1 MPRNGDTAYS
11 VLLLE
16 PPPVGDPLT
25 PIREP
30 VDELL
35 EQFMWARAAELDELD
50 PRLAVLGRE
59 IAGLIVGRGKR
70 LRPAFVYWGYR
81 AGGGGD
87 DLAVVHVAAAIEMLH
102 TFALLHDD
110 VMDRAETRRGRPAA
124 RRGFAAA
131 YAAERLEGDREW
143 FGTSAAI
150 LAGDLAFV
158 WADQLLDAAPS
169 PCLARVRRIFTT
181 LRVEVMAGQY
191 LDLRLEGATS
201 VHPDEA
207 RRVALLKSGRYTV
220 TRPLQLGWAL
230 ADGPDG
236 SVARA
241 LARYGD
247 AIGLAF
253 QLRDD
258 ILGLFGDSA
267 LTGKSSCDDLRAGKR
282 TLLMLRAL
290 TMASPPQR
298 AVLERSLGDRN
309 LDDLAVERCREIVAE
324 SGALASVE
332 TLLVAQL
339 AAAIEAVGELPDPTR
354 SALAGLAASAVHRPS

>member
-1 MPRNGDTAYS
+1 VPRNGDTPDS

-16 PPPVGDPLT
+16 PRAVGDPLT

-35 EQFMWARAAELDELD
+35 ERFMSARAAELDELD

-81 AGGGGD
+81 AGGGD
-87 DLAVVHVAAAIEMLH
+87 DDVAVVHVAAAVEMLH

-110 VMDRAETRRGRPAA
+110 VMDRADTRRGRPVA
-124 RRGFAAA
+124 RRGFAAVH
-131 YAAERLEGDREW
+131 AAERLEGDAEW

-150 LAGDLAFV
+150 LAGDLAFL

-201 VHPDEA
+201 IHPDEA

-230 ADGPDG
+230 TAGPDDA
-236 SVARA
+236 VARA

-258 ILGLFGDSA
+258 ILGLFGDPA

-282 TLLMLRAL
+282 TLLMLRTL
-290 TMASPPQR
+290 TLASPR
-298 AVLERSLGDRN
+298 ERSVLERSLGDRH
-309 LDDLAVERCREIVAE
+309 LDDGAVERCREIVAE

-332 TLLVAQL
+332 TLLATQL
-339 AAAIEAVGELPDPTR
+339 ATAVRAVGELPDPVR
-354 SALAGLAASAVHRPS
+354 SALTALAATAVHRPS